1 MMQLDTHPIR
11 SRKAFVG
18 DTYSYSS
25 GSHIYPEDW
34 DCIRQICPPIK
45 TALIGPASASNP
57 PPVFIE
63 GLRSGAAGFVS
74 TSVLTAD
81 EDDCVVIDVDAS
93 PAELDPVVGVLV
105 AVLVAVEVSDTAVC
119 LMLMYSSFRALS
131 PFCLP

>member
-1 MMQLDTHPIR
+1 M
-11 SRKAFVG
+11 
-18 DTYSYSS
+18 
-25 GSHIYPEDW
+25 
-34 DCIRQICPPIK
+34 
-45 TALIGPASASNP
+45 
-57 PPVFIE
+57 FIE

-105 AVLVAVEVSDTAVC
+105 AVFVAVEVSDTAVC